1 MRTLKI
7 LIVAAFLM
15 LSLSFELDAQ
25 LKTQV
30 ERKMSV
36 EERIKLPD
44 YGPLSGLLSSD
55 RFFMRQSYSLSFF
68 SMGNFS
74 GSVGMYIN
82 QMSFL
87 ISDKLLLNATL
98 GFVHSPLTR
107 GIDHNSNLLNNLIY
121 GAELLYKPTRN
132 TFINLRFDITPYYYP
147 SYYMY
152 VPSYILR

>member
-74 GSVGMYIN
+74 GSVGMYK
-82 QMSFL
+82 
-87 ISDKLLLNATL
+87 SDV
-98 GFVHSPLTR
+98 FS
-107 GIDHNSNLLNNLIY
+107 
-121 GAELLYKPTRN
+121 
-132 TFINLRFDITPYYYP
+132 DIG
-147 SYYMY
+147 
-152 VPSYILR
+152 